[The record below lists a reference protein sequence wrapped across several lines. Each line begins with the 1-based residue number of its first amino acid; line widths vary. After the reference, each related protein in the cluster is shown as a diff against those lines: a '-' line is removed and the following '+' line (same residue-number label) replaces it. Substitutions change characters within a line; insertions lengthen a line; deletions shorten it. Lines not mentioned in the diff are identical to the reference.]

1 MPRKAKKSKGS
12 DLVLSCFLVDCMNKK
27 TPFRIPGG
35 DGREYAVFGPMR
47 MNGDEFPYHLYA
59 VDESAPGK
67 RTEFRIAVDPF
78 RKANGKPRKKANRN
92 PVLAIMSVLEVSD
105 GEDGPTASLEVRKID
120 SITSA
125 FPDPNPDS

>member
-12 DLVLSCFLVDCMNKK
+12 DLVLSCHLVDCMNKK

-35 DGREYAVFGPMR
+35 DGREYAVHGPMR

-59 VDESAPGK
+59 ESEEAPGK
-67 RTEFRIAVDPF
+67 RQEIRIAVDPF

-92 PVLAIMSVLEVSD
+92 PVLALMSVLEVSN
-105 GEDGPTASLEVRKID
+105 GENGPTASLEIRKVEW
-120 SITSA
+120 ITSA